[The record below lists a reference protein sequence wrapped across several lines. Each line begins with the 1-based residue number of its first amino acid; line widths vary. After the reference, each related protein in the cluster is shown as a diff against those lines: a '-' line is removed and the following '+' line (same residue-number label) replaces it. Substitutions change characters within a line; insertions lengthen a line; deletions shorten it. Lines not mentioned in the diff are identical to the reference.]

1 MAACG
6 ICGVVALGRPAE
18 AELVRNMSDALAHRG
33 PDGAG
38 HYEAPGV
45 ALGHRRLAII
55 DLSDAGLQPF
65 ASEDGLLQLIHN
77 GEVYNYREL
86 RTELEARGRRFRS
99 ATDTE
104 VVLAAYEEWG
114 DRCVERFNGMWAF
127 AIWDGRAQRLFC
139 SRDRFGVKPFYYRF
153 DGGRLS
159 FASELKAFRAD
170 PECRLEPNLGLVRDY
185 VARDWFDH
193 TDETFFE
200 GIRKLPPAHSL
211 VLDRSGLRL
220 QRYWRLERRDPP
232 PGDPVDT
239 VRELFLDS
247 VRLRLRSDVRVGTC
261 LSGGI
266 DSSAIACGVDHLL
279 RTEVESRDR
288 WATARRR
295 SPSTSTSGY
304 DERPYARA
312 VVDRTLATPTW
323 ISFNGNELVA
333 QLPGIVEAHDEPF
346 RSTSICA
353 GWFVMRAAREAGV
366 TVVLDGQGGDE
377 VFAGYPAYYA
387 ARYADLLAKGRAG
400 EVARELAGQAR
411 AQGAGRTATMFARAL
426 APAGLE
432 RLLRARRS
440 ESDALL
446 HPDLRRAPETVERVE
461 SPYTDRLRMLMTR
474 ILTVRGLPELLHA
487 EDRNSMAHSLE
498 ARVPFLDY
506 RLVELSFSLDGGR
519 LLERGTTKAILRRA
533 LADLLP
539 PSVAAR
545 TDKLGFVTPEALWLR
560 GPLGGVAADAFAS
573 QRFADRGFVDVAA
586 ARRRLERTE
595 RASSGRVRALA
606 RSTSNCGRGLSRQLS
621 HTHKGGRFRRRL
633 RRATP
638 AADRPDRRPPWR
650 NQDEPRDRVLRL
662 TLTTATPRRRS
673 WTAARRGCRG
683 GR

>member
-1 MAACG
+1 MT
-6 ICGVVALGRPAE
+6 R
-18 AELVRNMSDALAHRG
+18 ALAHRG
-33 PDGAG
+33 PDGEGFHAA
-38 HYEAPGV
+38 EGV

-65 ASEDGLLQLIHN
+65 ASADGLLQLIHN
-77 GEVYNYREL
+77 GEIYNYREL
-86 RTELEARGRRFRS
+86 RSELEARGRRFRS

-127 AIWDGRAQRLFC
+127 ALWDGRAQRLFC

-153 DGGRLS
+153 DGVRLS

-170 PECRLEPNLGLVRDY
+170 PQCRLEPNLRLVRDY

-193 TDETFFE
+193 SDETFFE

-211 VLDRSGLRL
+211 VLDRSGLKL
-220 QRYWRLERRDPP
+220 QRYWRLEHRDPP
-232 PGDPVDT
+232 AGDPVDL

-247 VRLRLRSDVRVGTC
+247 VRLRLRSDVHVGTC

-279 RTEVESRDR
+279 GTEVESARPVGDR
-288 WATARRR
+288 QATFTVFFDI
-295 SPSTSTSGY
+295 PGY

-312 VVDRTLATPTW
+312 VVDRTLAAPTW
-323 ISFNGNELVA
+323 VSFDGDELVA
-333 QLPGIVEAHDEPF
+333 QLPLIVEAHDEPF

-400 EVARELAGQAR
+400 EVARELTGHAR
-411 AQGAGRTATMFARAL
+411 AQGAGRAVAMLGRAV

-432 RLLRARRS
+432 RVLRTRRS
-440 ESDALL
+440 GADTLL
-446 HPDLRRAPETVERVE
+446 HPDLRRVPETVERVE
-461 SPYTDRLRMLMTR
+461 SPYADRLRTLMTR

-519 LLERGTTKAILRRA
+519 LLERGTTKAILRKA
-533 LADLLP
+533 LGDLLP
-539 PSVAAR
+539 PTVAAR
-545 TDKLGFVTPEALWLR
+545 TDKLGFVTPEAHWLR
-560 GPLGGVAADAFAS
+560 GALGDLAADAFAS
-573 QRFADRGFVDVAA
+573 QRFADRGFVDAPA
-586 ARRRLERTE
+586 ARRRLERHRRGE
-595 RASSGRVRALA
+595 IEAGFELWRALNVELWA
-606 RSTSNCGRGLSRQLS
+606 QVFLDG
-621 HTHKGGRFRRRL
+621 
-633 RRATP
+633 
-638 AADRPDRRPPWR
+638 
-650 NQDEPRDRVLRL
+650 
-662 TLTTATPRRRS
+662 
-673 WTAARRGCRG
+673 
-683 GR
+683 

>member
-1 MAACG
+1 M
-6 ICGVVALGRPAE
+6 
-18 AELVRNMSDALAHRG
+18 
-33 PDGAG
+33 
-38 HYEAPGV
+38 
-45 ALGHRRLAII
+45 
-55 DLSDAGLQPF
+55 
-65 ASEDGLLQLIHN
+65 
-77 GEVYNYREL
+77 
-86 RTELEARGRRFRS
+86 
-99 ATDTE
+99 
-104 VVLAAYEEWG
+104 
-114 DRCVERFNGMWAF
+114 
-127 AIWDGRAQRLFC
+127 
-139 SRDRFGVKPFYYRF
+139 
-153 DGGRLS
+153 
-159 FASELKAFRAD
+159 
-170 PECRLEPNLGLVRDY
+170 
-185 VARDWFDH
+185 
-193 TDETFFE
+193 
-200 GIRKLPPAHSL
+200 
-211 VLDRSGLRL
+211 
-220 QRYWRLERRDPP
+220 
-232 PGDPVDT
+232 DT

-560 GPLGGVAADAFAS
+560 GPRGGVAADAFAS

-606 RSTSNCGRGLSRQLS
+606 RSTSNWRARPFSTVEPHAQRRPIPPKATCVRHLQPTDPTAGHRGATKMSPVTASSTPRLP
-621 HTHKGGRFRRRL
+621 RRRRGGVRRRRLVAAAEEGANASSTARASRRTQPPGVSPTQALRSPTSTVAVRRDRRRMRGRSSARSATPSLGLKQRLRERRPRARRARAARQALRVERDAITARMHNVEHHQARRERVLRLAVRGGGCPLGGQVRRLCERDAGARTRHRLQGARPPLPHSLGILYTAVTQWLGFRSTAASKIMGLAL
-633 RRATP
+633 RRATLPRADARAGP
-638 AADRPDRRPPWR
+638 ARRALQLGLGKLRPPR
-650 NQDEPRDRVLRL
+650 
-662 TLTTATPRRRS
+662 AGRRR
-673 WTAARRGCRG
+673 
-683 GR
+683 